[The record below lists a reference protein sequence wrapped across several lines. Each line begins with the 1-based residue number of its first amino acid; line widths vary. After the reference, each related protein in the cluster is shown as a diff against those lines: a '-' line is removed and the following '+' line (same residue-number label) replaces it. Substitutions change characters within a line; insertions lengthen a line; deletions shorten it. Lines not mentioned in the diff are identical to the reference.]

1 MVPGVTRTGSWVVGS
16 VSEHEKVSCNWGDVV
31 VDDDLLVG
39 IVVEGVSCV
48 ANLVILV
55 TVHVVF
61 EPGCFSDIG
70 WSPNPGISLLSSC
83 LRISPHLSTWS
94 VNRPL
99 RIWLSAAP
107 AVRKPALAVTIDFAK
122 VFRESVEVCFSCKF
136 DRSFAI
142 LTQVFVSSFKV

>member
-16 VSEHEKVSCNWGDVV
+16 VSKYEEMTCDGRNVV
-31 VDDDLLVG
+31 VDDDLFVCV
-39 IVVEGVSCV
+39 VVEGISCV
-48 ANLVILV
+48 PDLIILV

-61 EPGCFSDIG
+61 EPGGFSDIC
-70 WSPNPGISLLSSC
+70 WSPDPGVSLFSSC
-83 LRISPHLSTWS
+83 ARVSPHLSIWS

-99 RIWLSAAP
+99 RFWLSAAA

-136 DRSFAI
+136 CRSLAI